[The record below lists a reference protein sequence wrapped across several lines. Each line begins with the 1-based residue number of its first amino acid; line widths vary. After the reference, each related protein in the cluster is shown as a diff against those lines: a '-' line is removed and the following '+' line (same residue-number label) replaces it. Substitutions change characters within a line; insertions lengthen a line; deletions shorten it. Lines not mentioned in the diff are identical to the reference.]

1 MHDAVSAEK
10 LGIPAACVIT
20 DRFGRSARVMAE
32 LLGLPQ
38 YAVATI
44 PHPISDNTEPE
55 LRAKAEAVLR
65 QAIGLLLS
73 PRATASPSGRG

>member
-32 LLGLPQ
+32 LVGMPG
-38 YAVATI
+38 YAVAVI
-44 PHPISDNTEPE
+44 PHPISDNTEAE
-55 LRAKAEAVLR
+55 IRAKAEAVLR
-65 QAIGLLLS
+65 QAMGLLLNA
-73 PRATASPSGRG
+73 PGAQPGL